1 MISPGIDPVGA
12 LIAPEGMDPTA
23 LDGDFAPMLAELE
36 AEEPADDF
44 YRNLAE
50 DLGDEALSSLASKV
64 IREERI
70 DRESRQEWDDQL
82 AKGLQQL
89 GFDRSRD
96 QRSDPFPGASAVTHP
111 LLAQSI
117 VDIHARLMKEMLPA
131 KGPVDTQ
138 IIGQE
143 TPQKR
148 DRATRI
154 KDHMNYQLTIEVPEY
169 RDETDS
175 MFMLLGAAGSCF
187 KLIYWDMGAKRL
199 RVEFILPDDFVVPY
213 GAKSL
218 ENAPRYTRRLH
229 MFDGEASAMQRSG
242 AWLDIPLGSPS
253 GDDDISRVREVSD
266 RIQGE
271 DKPGE
276 SEYDQHL
283 FLEQHRDCDEPELVG
298 MDDAPEG
305 MALPYIV
312 TVHVGTGKVVAIRRN
327 WKQPVEDAAPDY
339 RKRVWFI
346 HYKFLPWMGFY
357 GIGLLHLIGG
367 LGIAATGALRAMMDA
382 AAIRNAPGGLRLR
395 GSRVNGTTLTY
406 SPLEFTEVDA
416 PGVRKIQ
423 DIAMPY
429 PQNPSDPAMFQ
440 LLGFLTQEGAKF
452 ASVTTQAIQDG
463 TNNGPVGTT
472 LALIEQGSM
481 VYSDIHARQHY
492 SAGKE
497 FQLIADLNHEHLD
510 DEVNFRVFGGENVIS
525 WQDYSGEVNVVP
537 VSDPSIFS
545 QAQRAARAQAELQLA
560 EKASQMGVPVNLP
573 LAFRNVAETLNLPD
587 TDELFPEPQQAQPL
601 DPVSEVQALKD
612 GMPVKAFPGQAHD
625 AHVQFL
631 MSVAQDPKYQMLM
644 PMIGPRLQALVADH
658 LVLGMQAD
666 MALAMQQSGMMP
678 QDPNQLAMIVAQ
690 IEQEQAQQRMQA
702 AQQGQAP
709 QQDPGLIQVAAA
721 DVQRKAQADAAK
733 AAEESRRT
741 DMDAMRAAAEI
752 ASKERLDAAKS
763 ASALELELIRQAG
776 ETERQRMK
784 DEAQTHREHAE
795 DMRDIALGQAGAEVK
810 VST

>member
-1 MISPGIDPVGA
+1 MISPDMEAPVGA
-12 LIAPEGMDPTA
+12 LIAP
-23 LDGDFAPMLAELE
+23 DGDSPDDLTELPMEFVE
-36 AEEPADDF
+36 AEEMEPAEDF

-50 DLGDEALSSLASKV
+50 DLPDSVLSSLASKV

-96 QRSDPFPGASAVTHP
+96 ERSDPFPGASAVTHP

-117 VDIHARLMKEMLPA
+117 VDIHARLMKELLPA

-143 TPQKR
+143 TPMKR

-169 RDETDS
+169 RDETDA

-187 KLIYWDMGAKRL
+187 KLVYWDQSMNRL
-199 RVEFILPDDFVVPY
+199 RVEFILPDDFIVPY

-229 MFDGEASAMQRSG
+229 MFEGETKAMQRAG
-242 AWLDIPLGSPS
+242 TWLDIPLGSPT
-253 GDDDISRVREVSD
+253 GDQDISRVKEVSD

-271 DKPGE
+271 DAPGE

-283 FLEQHRDCDEPELVG
+283 FFEQHRDCDEPELLE
-298 MDDAPEG
+298 MDGAPEG
-305 MALPYIV
+305 MTLPYIV
-312 TVHVGTGKVVAIRRN
+312 TVHSGTGKVVSIRRN
-327 WKQPVEDAAPDY
+327 WKQPVEGKEPDF

-382 AAIRNAPGGLRLR
+382 AAIRNMPGGLRLR
-395 GSRVNGTTLTY
+395 GSRVNGTTLSY

-440 LLGFLTQEGAKF
+440 LLGFLTQQGEKF

-472 LALIEQGSM
+472 LALIEQGSI

-492 SAGKE
+492 SAGRE
-497 FQLIADLNHEHLD
+497 FQLIAELNHEHLD
-510 DEVNFRVFGGENVIS
+510 DEVNFRAFGGENIVS
-525 WQDYSGEVNVVP
+525 WQDYSGEVDVIP

-545 QAQRAARAQAELQLA
+545 QAQRAARAQAEWQLA
-560 EKASQMGVPVNLP
+560 KDAAAVGVQTNLM
-573 LAFRNVAETLNLPD
+573 LAARNVADTLGLPD
-587 TDELFPEPQQAQPL
+587 AEELFPEPQQAQPL
-601 DPVSEVQALKD
+601 DPVSEVQAMVN
-612 GMPVKAFPGQAHD
+612 GAPVKAFPGQDHN

-631 MSVAQDPKYQMLM
+631 MSVGQDPKYQMLM
-644 PMIGPRLQALVADH
+644 PMIGPRMQALVADH
-658 LVLGMQAD
+658 LVM
-666 MALAMQQSGMMP
+666 AMQDELGAAMQSQGMIP
-678 QDPNQLAMIVAQ
+678 QNPQQVAMIVAQ
-690 IEQEQAQQRMQA
+690 IESTLAAGRAAQAQQQA
-702 AQQGQAP
+702 GP
-709 QQDPGLIQVAAA
+709 QQDPGLLAVAQA
-721 DVQRKAQADAAK
+721 DVQRKREADMMK
-733 AAEESRRT
+733 AAEEQRRT
-741 DMDAMRAAAEI
+741 DMDAQRAAAEI
-752 ASKERLDAAKS
+752 ASKERI
-763 ASALELELIRQAG
+763 ASEDNRTKIIVEEIKQQG
-776 ETERQRMK
+776 ESSRAYE
-784 DEAQTHREHAE
+784 E
-795 DMRDIALGQAGAEVK
+795 DVRDKVFGEAGAEVK